1 MDPAEEIREAKR
13 QKDDFNMLRYV
24 CDSQYGIP
32 RRCFCGSSIIDEVR
46 ANDTI
51 DTLPGRRFFTCKNYE
66 ADGFHYRQPWVVGV
80 QEELEKLTKRMAD
93 TEEVVKGL
101 SIFKRRIDNLEVN
114 VDNLTEEVDNLN
126 GQVDTLQKVCFD

>member
-13 QKDDFNMLRYV
+13 QKDDINMLRYV

-66 ADGFHYRQPWVVGV
+66 
-80 QEELEKLTKRMAD
+80 
-93 TEEVVKGL
+93 VKHNIHIL
-101 SIFKRRIDNLEVN
+101 LLVIILNNL
-114 VDNLTEEVDNLN
+114 
-126 GQVDTLQKVCFD
+126 VCICWF

>member
-80 QEELEKLTKRMAD
+80 QEELEKSTKRMATLRSVEAEVRFL
-93 TEEVVKGL
+93 TEQ
-101 SIFKRRIDNLEVN
+101 